1 MLEFVQISLYLYALF
16 IILDRVFFSYSGDGQ
31 RDWKLGVVLESISI
45 PSLYNTDS
53 DLGFFFSLNA
63 QHIAIYLSSITY

>member
-16 IILDRVFFSYSGDGQ
+16 IILDRVFFFSYSGDGQ

-53 DLGFFFSLNA
+53 DLFVFS
-63 QHIAIYLSSITY
+63 H

>member
-1 MLEFVQISLYLYALF
+1 MLEFVQISLCLFALF
-16 IILDRVFFSYSGDGQ
+16 IIPGQVFFSYSGDGQ

-53 DLGFFFSLNA
+53 DFFF
-63 QHIAIYLSSITY
+63 LSSH